1 MAVIKRVKE
10 KIKKLIEKK
19 VKKVKKPTTLSPV
32 KKAAVKKSAVKT
44 EEKPRIIKEPDLHI
58 KKEILGLDEVV
69 VEKSKFSHPQVRK
82 QQKMMPHDLPNAYG
96 KDKIALQIR
105 DPWWLHSYWEVVGS
119 TWNNLKSK
127 LKESFYSAKKVLR
140 VYDVSNI
147 EFNGQNAHKYFDIE
161 VYHEATSWYID
172 TGNPGKSWCVDL
184 GLKMPNGEF
193 ITILRSN
200 VVSTPLDGPSWVTDE
215 EWATPEEIFARLYG
229 MGFGFS
235 GGFGKTSP
243 GGKWQDRFKH
253 AMSSG
258 VLSSPGL
265 TSMGSPVR
273 LPIKAKGRKF
283 WLVVD
288 CELIVYGATE
298 PDAKVSV
305 QGKTIKLRPDGT
317 FTFRYALP
325 DGKQFIPVVAE
336 SADEIEIRTITPI
349 VSRETKSSQVVK
361 EVSEA

>member
-1 MAVIKRVKE
+1 MAVIKKVKE
-10 KIKKLIEKK
+10 KLKKLIEKK
-19 VKKVKKPTTLSPV
+19 ATKTKKPAVTAVVKKPAAKKTLN
-32 KKAAVKKSAVKT
+32 KT
-44 EEKPRIIKEPDLHI
+44 AEKVIHITEPDLKI
-58 KKEILGLDEVV
+58 KKEVLGLDEVV
-69 VEKSKFSHPQVRK
+69 VEKSKFSHSQVRR
-82 QQKMMPHDLPNAYG
+82 QQKMMPHELPSAYG

-105 DPWWLHSYWEVVGS
+105 DPWWLHTYWEVVGT
-119 TWNNLKSK
+119 TWNNLKTK
-127 LKESFYSAKKVLR
+127 LKESFYSAKRVLR
-140 VYDVSNI
+140 VYDVSNV
-147 EFNGQNAHKYFDIE
+147 EFNGHNAHKYFDIE
-161 VYHEATSWYID
+161 VYHEAASWYID
-172 TGNPGKSWCVDL
+172 TSNPGRSWCVDL
-184 GLKMPNGEF
+184 GLKLANGEF

-200 VVSTPLDGPSWVTDE
+200 VVSTPLDGPSNITDE

-229 MGFGFS
+229 MGFGF
-235 GGFGKTSP
+235 GGALGKSSP

-258 VLSSPGL
+258 ILSSPGL
-265 TSMGSPVR
+265 TSMGSPVK
-273 LPIKAKGRKF
+273 LPIKSKGRKF

-305 QGKTIKLRPDGT
+305 QGKLIKLRPDGT

-325 DGKQFIPVVAE
+325 DGKQVIPVKAE
-336 SADEIEIRTITPI
+336 SADEIEERIITPI